1 MVYGLIHFIIMVVV
15 ATLIGFACILGIGFI
30 VGTPAFWKPVA
41 YVVIIV
47 VWLIYRVVR

>member
-15 ATLIGFACILGIGFI
+15 ATIIAIAFALGVGFI
-30 VGTPAFWKPVA
+30 VGTPAIWKWVA
-41 YVVIIV
+41 YVVIIM